1 MATLENDQ
9 PHDVTTGHG
18 CDRSARRHWS
28 IWLGINVASPILLS
42 LAVYA
47 QTQKLLNPKGELSV
61 FYALPGLLISLCVAI
76 PAATLIALLLNLW
89 LSKSAKRKDPEVRVV
104 VRSIGST
111 AVFFVLLVVTL
122 AGLAFFLK
130 FNWSEA

>member
-1 MATLENDQ
+1 
-9 PHDVTTGHG
+9 
-18 CDRSARRHWS
+18 
-28 IWLGINVASPILLS
+28 
-42 LAVYA
+42 
-47 QTQKLLNPKGELSV
+47 
-61 FYALPGLLISLCVAI
+61 
-76 PAATLIALLLNLW
+76 LLNLW
-89 LSKSAKRKDPEVRVV
+89 LSKSAKRKDPEVRVA